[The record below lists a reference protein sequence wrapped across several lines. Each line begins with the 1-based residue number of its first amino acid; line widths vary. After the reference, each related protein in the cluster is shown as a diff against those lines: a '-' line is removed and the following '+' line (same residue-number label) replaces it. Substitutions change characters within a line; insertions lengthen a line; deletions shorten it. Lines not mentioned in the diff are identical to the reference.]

1 MSTLYM
7 NIVLFAMMVATA
19 IAIVRMN
26 KLFAVVMLSG
36 VFSLLA
42 AMLFIVLDAVDVAFT
57 EAAVGAGIST
67 VLMLGTIALV
77 RDNENK
83 TVRAGILPLIVVGIT
98 GLGMVY
104 GTLDL
109 PAFGALGA
117 PAQVYLKPDYM
128 ARTVS
133 EIDIPNVVT
142 AILASYRGYDT
153 MGEVVVVFTAG
164 IAVLLL
170 LSALQQRP
178 APTKTTIK
186 TTIKKSIKTPI
197 KNPAQANWQNHL
209 ILRVVTK
216 MLVGLIILYAFYVQF
231 HGDFSPGGGFQAG
244 IIIAVAFI
252 LYGLVFGQN
261 AVYQT
266 LPPWVVHKI
275 LALGVLIYI
284 GTGLATMALGGAFLD
299 YGVFAP
305 HHPSHGQHWGILAVE
320 LGVGITVAGVMIS
333 IYYVFSAR
341 TGPLR
346 DTDW

>member
-178 APTKTTIK
+178 ASALAP
-186 TTIKKSIKTPI
+186 IKKSAT
-197 KNPAQANWQNHL
+197 QANWQNHL

>member
-109 PAFGALGA
+109 PAFGAADA

-178 APTKTTIK
+178 ATAP
-186 TTIKKSIKTPI
+186 TPI

>member
-178 APTKTTIK
+178 ASAPAP
-186 TTIKKSIKTPI
+186 IKTPI
-197 KNPAQANWQNHL
+197 KNSDQANWQNHL

>member
-7 NIVLFAMMVATA
+7 NIVLFAMMIATA

-36 VFSLLA
+36 VFSLLS

-109 PAFGALGA
+109 PAFGAADA

-178 APTKTTIK
+178 ASAPAP
-186 TTIKKSIKTPI
+186 IKTPI

>member
-109 PAFGALGA
+109 PAFGAADA

-178 APTKTTIK
+178 ASAP
-186 TTIKKSIKTPI
+186 TPI
-197 KNPAQANWQNHL
+197 KNPATQANWQNHL

>member
-109 PAFGALGA
+109 PAFGAADA

-178 APTKTTIK
+178 ASVPA
-186 TTIKKSIKTPI
+186 PI
-197 KNPAQANWQNHL
+197 KNPTQANWQNHL

>member
-109 PAFGALGA
+109 PAFGAADA

-178 APTKTTIK
+178 ASAPAPTKTPT
-186 TTIKKSIKTPI
+186 
-197 KNPAQANWQNHL
+197 QANWQNHL

-216 MLVGLIILYAFYVQF
+216 NAGRAYYSLRFLRPVSRGFF
-231 HGDFSPGGGFQAG
+231 PGGGFQAG

-320 LGVGITVAGVMIS
+320 LGVGITVAGVMIC

>member
-109 PAFGALGA
+109 PAFGAADA

-178 APTKTTIK
+178 ASALAP
-186 TTIKKSIKTPI
+186 IKKSAT
-197 KNPAQANWQNHL
+197 QANWQNHL

>member
-7 NIVLFAMMVATA
+7 NIVLFAMMIATA

-109 PAFGALGA
+109 PAFGAADA

-178 APTKTTIK
+178 ASVPAP
-186 TTIKKSIKTPI
+186 IKKPAKT
-197 KNPAQANWQNHL
+197 PAQANWQNHL

>member
-109 PAFGALGA
+109 PAFGAADA

-178 APTKTTIK
+178 ASAPTP
-186 TTIKKSIKTPI
+186 IKKSAKPPT
-197 KNPAQANWQNHL
+197 QANWQNHL

>member
-83 TVRAGILPLIVVGIT
+83 TVRAGILPLIIVSIT

-109 PAFGALGA
+109 PAFGAADA

-178 APTKTTIK
+178 ASAP
-186 TTIKKSIKTPI
+186 TPI
-197 KNPAQANWQNHL
+197 KKPTTQANWQNHL

>member
-109 PAFGALGA
+109 PAFGAADA

-178 APTKTTIK
+178 ASALAP
-186 TTIKKSIKTPI
+186 IKKSAT
-197 KNPAQANWQNHL
+197 QANWQNHL

-252 LYGLVFGQN
+252 LYGLVFRTKCGLSN
-261 AVYQT
+261 
-266 LPPWVVHKI
+266 
-275 LALGVLIYI
+275 LAP
-284 GTGLATMALGGAFLD
+284 LGGA
-299 YGVFAP
+299 
-305 HHPSHGQHWGILAVE
+305 
-320 LGVGITVAGVMIS
+320 
-333 IYYVFSAR
+333 
-341 TGPLR
+341 
-346 DTDW
+346 

>member
-109 PAFGALGA
+109 PAFGAADA

-178 APTKTTIK
+178 ASAPT
-186 TTIKKSIKTPI
+186 
-197 KNPAQANWQNHL
+197 PAKPPTQANWQNHL

-231 HGDFSPGGGFQAG
+231 HGDYSPGGGFQAG

>member
-1 MSTLYM
+1 MTS
-7 NIVLFAMMVATA
+7 
-19 IAIVRMN
+19 
-26 KLFAVVMLSG
+26 
-36 VFSLLA
+36 
-42 AMLFIVLDAVDVAFT
+42 
-57 EAAVGAGIST
+57 
-67 VLMLGTIALV
+67 
-77 RDNENK
+77 
-83 TVRAGILPLIVVGIT
+83 
-98 GLGMVY
+98 
-104 GTLDL
+104 
-109 PAFGALGA
+109 
-117 PAQVYLKPDYM
+117 
-128 ARTVS
+128 
-133 EIDIPNVVT
+133 PNVVT

-178 APTKTTIK
+178 ASAP
-186 TTIKKSIKTPI
+186 TPI
-197 KNPAQANWQNHL
+197 KKPPTQANWQNHL

-216 MLVGLIILYAFYVQF
+216 MLVGLIILYAFLRPSFTGIFPRVAA
-231 HGDFSPGGGFQAG
+231 SKRG

-320 LGVGITVAGVMIS
+320 LGVGITVAWC
-333 IYYVFSAR
+333 YDLHLLRVFCAY
-341 TGPLR
+341 TAPLR